1 MINFERNTSV
11 MNSYNSP
18 HITYKCYHCGEDCV
32 EDRLVVGEK
41 DFCCQGCQLVF
52 EVLSEN
58 NLCTYYDL
66 ENHPGESQKLKSGQ
80 INRFNYLDD
89 PETQVK
95 LLDFQN
101 ESESHI
107 TFYIPLIHCAS
118 CIWLLEN
125 LHQIHSGLVSSRV
138 DFLKKKVQIKF
149 QQDKIS
155 VKELVNLLAAIGY
168 EPKINLSSLEEKK
181 GNFSDKGLILRLA
194 VAGFCFG
201 NMMLFSIPEYFSE
214 VQFLDRNFRELFN
227 YLNLILAIPVVSYS
241 ASGYYKSA
249 FHAIKQRR
257 INMDVPIVLGII
269 ALFFYSLW
277 EVLGLSQ
284 AGYFDSLG
292 GLLFFLLLGKLY
304 QQKTFAT
311 LEFDLDYKSYFPIA
325 VTRISKNEEH
335 VIPISNLQV
344 GDVILVRN
352 EELVPA
358 DSILLSEKAS
368 IDYSFVTG
376 EEVPVTKE
384 KGTVI
389 YAGGRQKGTP
399 VLLTI
404 QKTPSQGYLTDLWN
418 NETFE
423 IDKSQL
429 LEPLSA
435 RISGVF
441 TWTVLAIAFG
451 SFLFWSFSDFS
462 LAVKVFAS
470 VLIVACPCALA
481 MSTPFTLGNTLRI
494 FGKNKFF
501 LKNASVVERMALIKS
516 LVFDKT
522 GTLTDPTQ
530 AKVTYEGILLSEE
543 TKGIIKAMASH
554 STHPL
559 SNRINQWLGAIMPI
573 PLLEIF
579 ERKGQGIEANYLGQ
593 SIRLGNAAFTGFKNP
608 PAYTTGN
615 FVFFTIQGL
624 EIGFF
629 HIESSLREGVAPL
642 ISELSTYYQIHLL
655 SGDHAHEQAAL
666 TKQLGG
672 NIEFNFNQSPHDKL
686 SYLKNLNLLGMTLMV
701 GDGLNDA
708 GALQESTVGVA
719 VTDQVSH
726 FSPASDAI
734 LEASA
739 FQKIPAFLSFSR
751 SSRTIIK
758 ASFALSFLYNIVGI
772 YLAVNGLLS
781 PVICA
786 ILMPLS
792 SISVVIFTT
801 LATNLVAYR
810 KGLLTQNK
818 NLIWK

>member
-1 MINFERNTSV
+1 MT
-11 MNSYNSP
+11 
-18 HITYKCYHCGEDCV
+18 
-32 EDRLVVGEK
+32 VGEK
-41 DFCCQGCQLVF
+41 EFCCQGCLLVY

-66 ENHPGESQKLKSGQ
+66 ENHPGESQKLKNGQ
-80 INRFNYLDD
+80 SNRFDYLEDSD
-89 PETQVK
+89 TQLK

-125 LHQIHSGLVSSRV
+125 LYQIHSGVVSSRV

-155 VKELVNLLAAIGY
+155 LKELVNLLSAIGY
-168 EPKINLSSLEEKK
+168 EPKINLSNLDEKK
-181 GNFSDKGLILRLA
+181 TKIIDKGLILRLA

-214 VQFLDRNFRELFN
+214 VQFLDKNFRDLFN
-227 YLNLILAIPVVSYS
+227 YLNLILALPVVFYS
-241 ASGYYKSA
+241 ASDYYRSA
-249 FHAIKQRR
+249 FNSLKQHR

-277 EVLGLSQ
+277 EVVGMNQ

-311 LEFDLDYKSYFPIA
+311 LEFDRDYKSYFPIA
-325 VTRISKNEEH
+325 VTKMVKNQEQVVPISKLE
-335 VIPISNLQV
+335 V

-352 EELVPA
+352 EELIPA
-358 DSILLSEKAS
+358 DSILLSDQAS

-376 EEVPVTKE
+376 EEVPVPIN
-384 KGTVI
+384 KGSII
-389 YAGGRQKGTP
+389 YAGGRQKGSP

-404 QKTPSQGYLTDLWN
+404 QKSPSQGYLTDLWN
-418 NETFE
+418 HESFNT
-423 IDKSQL
+423 DKSQL
-429 LEPLSA
+429 LEPLSS

-441 TWTVLAIAFG
+441 TWSVLAIAFA
-451 SFLFWSFSDFS
+451 SFLFWSFSDLS

-494 FGKNKFF
+494 FGKNKFY
-501 LKNASVVERMALIKS
+501 LKNASVVERLALIKTV
-516 LVFDKT
+516 VFDKT
-522 GTLTDPTQ
+522 GTLTDPNH
-530 AKVTYEGILLSEE
+530 AKVTYQGISLSEE
-543 TKGIIKAMASH
+543 TKGLIKAMVSH

-559 SNRINQWLGAIMPI
+559 SNRINHWLGSITPI
-573 PLLEIF
+573 SVADIREI
-579 ERKGQGIEANYLGQ
+579 KGQGIELTYLSQ
-593 SIRLGNAAFTGFKNP
+593 EIRLGNASFTGFKNAP
-608 PAYTTGN
+608 TYSSGN
-615 FVFFTIQGL
+615 LVFLTVQGV
-624 EIGFF
+624 EIGYF
-629 HIESSLREGVAPL
+629 HIESGLREGVKL
-642 ISELSTYYQIHLL
+642 LTSQLSAGYKLHVL
-655 SGDHAHEQAAL
+655 SGDHAHEQATL
-666 TKQLGG
+666 TKQLGE
-672 NIEFNFNQSPHDKL
+672 NVEFNFNQSPKDKL
-686 SYLKNLNLLGMTLMV
+686 SYLKKLNLTSQTLMV

-708 GALQESTVGVA
+708 GALQESTVGIA
-719 VTDQVSH
+719 ISDQVSH

-734 LEASA
+734 LDASS
-739 FQKIPAFLSFSR
+739 FQKIPTFLRFSK
-751 SSRTIIK
+751 SSRNIIK
-758 ASFALSFLYNIVGI
+758 ASFLLSFLYNIVGI
-772 YLAVNGLLS
+772 SLAVNGLLS
-781 PVICA
+781 PVVCA

-792 SISVVIFTT
+792 SISVVVFTT

-810 KGLLTQNK
+810 NGLLTQK
-818 NLIWK
+818 TI

>member
-1 MINFERNTSV
+1 MT
-11 MNSYNSP
+11 
-18 HITYKCYHCGEDCV
+18 
-32 EDRLVVGEK
+32 VGEK
-41 DFCCQGCQLVF
+41 EFCCQGCLLVY

-66 ENHPGESQKLKSGQ
+66 ENHPGESQKLKIGQ
-80 INRFNYLDD
+80 SNRFDYLEDSD
-89 PETQVK
+89 TQLK

-125 LHQIHSGLVSSRV
+125 LYQIHSGVVSSRV

-155 VKELVNLLAAIGY
+155 LKELVNLLSAIGY
-168 EPKINLSSLEEKK
+168 EPKINLSNLDEKK
-181 GNFSDKGLILRLA
+181 TKIIDKGLILRLA

-214 VQFLDRNFRELFN
+214 VQFLDKNFRDLFN
-227 YLNLILAIPVVSYS
+227 YLNLILALPVVFYS
-241 ASGYYKSA
+241 ASDYYRSA
-249 FHAIKQRR
+249 FNSLKQHR

-277 EVLGLSQ
+277 EVVGMNQ

-311 LEFDLDYKSYFPIA
+311 LEFDRDYKSYFPIA
-325 VTRISKNEEH
+325 VTKMVKNQEQVVPISKLE
-335 VIPISNLQV
+335 V

-352 EELVPA
+352 EELIPA
-358 DSILLSEKAS
+358 DSILLSDQAS

-376 EEVPVTKE
+376 EEVPVPIN
-384 KGTVI
+384 KGSII
-389 YAGGRQKGTP
+389 YAGGRQKGSP

-404 QKTPSQGYLTDLWN
+404 QKSPSQGYLTDLWN
-418 NETFE
+418 HESFNT
-423 IDKSQL
+423 DKSQL
-429 LEPLSA
+429 LEPLSS

-441 TWTVLAIAFG
+441 TWSVLAIAFA
-451 SFLFWSFSDFS
+451 SFLFWSFSDLS

-494 FGKNKFF
+494 FGKNKFY
-501 LKNASVVERMALIKS
+501 LKNASVVERLALIKTV
-516 LVFDKT
+516 VFDKT
-522 GTLTDPTQ
+522 GTLTDPNH
-530 AKVTYEGILLSEE
+530 AKVTYQGISLSEE
-543 TKGIIKAMASH
+543 TKGLIKAMVSH

-559 SNRINQWLGAIMPI
+559 SNRINHWLGSITPI
-573 PLLEIF
+573 SVADIREI
-579 ERKGQGIEANYLGQ
+579 KGQGIELTYLSQ
-593 SIRLGNAAFTGFKNP
+593 EIRLGNASFTGFKNAP
-608 PAYTTGN
+608 TYSSGN
-615 FVFFTIQGL
+615 LVFLTVQGV
-624 EIGFF
+624 EIGYF
-629 HIESSLREGVAPL
+629 HIESGLREGVKL
-642 ISELSTYYQIHLL
+642 LTSQLSAGYKLHVL
-655 SGDHAHEQAAL
+655 SGDHAHEQATL
-666 TKQLGG
+666 TKQLGE
-672 NIEFNFNQSPHDKL
+672 NVEFNFNQSPKDKL
-686 SYLKNLNLLGMTLMV
+686 SYLKKLNLTSQTLMV

-708 GALQESTVGVA
+708 GALQESTVGIA
-719 VTDQVSH
+719 ISDQVSH

-734 LEASA
+734 LDASS
-739 FQKIPAFLSFSR
+739 FQKIPTFLRFSK
-751 SSRTIIK
+751 SSRNIIK
-758 ASFALSFLYNIVGI
+758 ASFLLSFLYNIVGI
-772 YLAVNGLLS
+772 SLAVNGLLS

-792 SISVVIFTT
+792 SISVVVFTT

-810 KGLLTQNK
+810 NGLLTQK
-818 NLIWK
+818 TI